1 MDRIKFRVVDINTA
15 LSVSTSVLTV
25 LLTFSAFAL
34 SYSVLYELALAHGF
48 QPWLAWL
55 WPLSLDAFVII
66 ATIAVVRNSLRG
78 ETTKYPIFLVGAFTL
93 LSIVLNTVDVNNLT
107 WLAEFD
113 PWVTR
118 TIRGSIYV
126 SVHALPPIV
135 VFLSIELAASIGKS
149 EVKRYAEIKSQQQLQ
164 LETATLRQQAEAEQA
179 VVQAELN
186 QLAEQRRQLEAAI
199 ADLQSKQVELKND
212 IGRSIEQKRQEE
224 QQPPAA
230 VSDLVIE
237 QARAILAEWYGQGI
251 KPNGS
256 ALGRRLGKSDSLGRQ
271 LKRRLW
277 PEVVANSHQN
287 DNRHET
293 EVAR

>member
-1 MDRIKFRVVDINTA
+1 MDRIKFRFVDINTA
-15 LSVSTSVLTV
+15 LSVSTSVLTI

-78 ETTKYPIFLVGAFTL
+78 ETTNYPIFLVGAFTL
-93 LSIVLNTVDVNNLT
+93 LSIILNTVDVNNLT

-149 EVKRYAEIKSQQQLQ
+149 EVKRYTEFKSQQQLQ
-164 LETATLRQQAEAEQA
+164 LETAAIRQQAEAERA
-179 VVQAELN
+179 AIQAELN
-186 QLAEQRRQLEAAI
+186 RLAEQCQQLETVI
-199 ADLQSKQVELKND
+199 ADLQSKQVELKSE
-212 IGRSIEQKRQEE
+212 IGRLREHKRQE
-224 QQPPAA
+224 QQPPAE
-230 VSDLVIE
+230 VSDQVIE

-277 PEVVANSHQN
+277 PEIVAHSYQN
-287 DNRHET
+287 GNGPGVEVT
-293 EVAR
+293 E

>member
-1 MDRIKFRVVDINTA
+1 MDKLKLKVADINTA
-15 LSVSTSVLTV
+15 LSVSTSVLTI

-34 SYSVLYELALAHGF
+34 SYSVLYELARAHGF

-78 ETTKYPIFLVGAFTL
+78 ENTRYPIFLVGAFTL
-93 LSIVLNTVDVNNLT
+93 LSIILNTIDVNNLT
-107 WLAEFD
+107 WLADFD
-113 PWVTR
+113 PWINR
-118 TIRGSIYV
+118 TIRGGIYV
-126 SVHALPPIV
+126 SVHALPLVV

-164 LETATLRQQAEAEQA
+164 QETAALRQQTEAERAAQ
-179 VVQAELN
+179 QAELDH
-186 QLAEQRRQLEAAI
+186 LAEQRRQLEATLG
-199 ADLQSKQVELKND
+199 DLHSKQAELKNE
-212 IGRSIEQKRQEE
+212 IGQLRQQKRQEE
-224 QQPPAA
+224 QQPPAE

-237 QARAILAEWYGQGI
+237 QARAILAEWYGQGV

-256 ALGRRLGKSDSLGRQ
+256 VLGRLLGKSDSLGRQ

-277 PEVVANSHQN
+277 PEIVANGYQN
-287 DNRHET
+287 GNGHGE
-293 EVAR
+293 EVAE